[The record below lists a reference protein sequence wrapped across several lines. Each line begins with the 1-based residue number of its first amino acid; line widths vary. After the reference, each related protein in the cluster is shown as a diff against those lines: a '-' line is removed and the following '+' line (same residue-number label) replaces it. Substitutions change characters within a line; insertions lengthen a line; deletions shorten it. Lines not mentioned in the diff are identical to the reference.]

1 MPDLMEWQEALEFS
15 DVLTLSNDLK
25 EAMQM
30 MVKIDQIEQE
40 FPGLD
45 CGACGAPTCRAFAED
60 VVRGMCKET
69 ECIFVYRKRMKN
81 LASTL
86 SELEE
91 SMGRF
96 PREAPGPTEEESK

>member
-1 MPDLMEWQEALEFS
+1 MARALEFS

-45 CGACGAPTCRAFAED
+45 CGAAVPP
-60 VVRGMCKET
+60 
-69 ECIFVYRKRMKN
+69 
-81 LASTL
+81 LA
-86 SELEE
+86 
-91 SMGRF
+91 GRC
-96 PREAPGPTEEESK
+96 

>member
-1 MPDLMEWQEALEFS
+1 M
-15 DVLTLSNDLK
+15 LTLSSDLK

-30 MVKIDQIEQE
+30 MIQIDQIEQE

-60 VVRGMCKET
+60 VVKGICKDT
-69 ECIFVYRKRMKN
+69 ECIFVYRKRMKKV
-81 LASTL
+81 ASTL
-86 SELEE
+86 SELEK

-96 PREAPGPTEEESK
+96 SREEPDKKEEKE